1 MHVDECLNG
10 VEIASRCA
18 GWESGDCPEDGLDED
33 AIEAMK
39 YASMAEE
46 KVCLH
51 LLCSKQARCCPIAD
65 NVAISS

>member
-1 MHVDECLNG
+1 MHVDEVLKG

-46 KVCLH
+46 KVCFYAPATLEASS
-51 LLCSKQARCCPIAD
+51 LTLDCS
-65 NVAISS
+65 